1 VATEVTLNL
10 STLTL
15 GEAAQAEIESGLT
28 LQQMIRSSAARKILA
43 LYVLELRSSGDRRS
57 WSELSSLRLLDG
69 SSSTSPSEPA
79 GASLTS
85 NA

>member
-69 SSSTSPSEPA
+69 LSSTSPSAPA
-79 GASLTS
+79 GVSETL